1 MKIKTI
7 CFKLVSEGM
16 TTFDETVNAA
26 MAEGWRLVKREVL
39 PGVNLGDR
47 YFAPHLYAELVELD
61 PVPEVPEVPEPQP
74 MDLLDAVR
82 AIKDTCLGVSVAD
95 CNDDRCPLA
104 AWCNC
109 LPESSDPSDWV
120 IPKKEDAQA

>member
-7 CFKLVSEGM
+7 AHR
-16 TTFDETVNAA
+16 FDRVEEFDDQVNRAL
-26 MAEGWRLVKREVL
+26 EDGWRLVKREVV
-39 PGVNLGDR
+39 PGTGNEYTRV
-47 YFAPHLYAELVELD
+47 YAELVQLD

-74 MDLLDAVR
+74 MGLLDAVR
-82 AIKDTCLGVSVAD
+82 AIKETCLGVSVAD
-95 CNDDRCPLA
+95 CNGDRCPLA